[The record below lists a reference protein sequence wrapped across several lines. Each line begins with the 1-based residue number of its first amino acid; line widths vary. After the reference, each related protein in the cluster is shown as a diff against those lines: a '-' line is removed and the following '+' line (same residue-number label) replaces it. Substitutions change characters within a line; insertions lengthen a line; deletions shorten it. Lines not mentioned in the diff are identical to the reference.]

1 MKGDVT
7 QLLLRWGR
15 GDRHALE
22 DLMPR
27 VYDQLRSLAA
37 ARLRRERADHTLEP
51 TELVNEAFLRLIDQ
65 NRVTWESRGHFFGIA
80 ARMMRRILVDHARKL
95 AYAKRGGDQ
104 QKVELGEALVLSKER
119 APELLALDDA
129 LESLAAIAPRQA
141 QVVELR
147 HFGGMTRQ
155 EIATVLG
162 ISVPTVA
169 RHWSAAR
176 AWLYR
181 HLEGSVG
188 HQS

>member
-1 MKGDVT
+1 MAGDVT
-7 QLLLRWGR
+7 QLLLRWGE
-15 GDRHALE
+15 GDRRALE
-22 DLMPR
+22 DLMPM

-37 ARLRRERADHTLEP
+37 SQLRRERGDHTLEP
-51 TELVNEAFLRLIDQ
+51 TALVNEAFIRLIDQ
-65 NRVTWESRGHFFGIA
+65 SRVSWDSRSHFFAIA
-80 ARMMRRILVDHARKL
+80 ARMMRRILVDHARRL

-104 QKVELGEALVLSKER
+104 QRVELSDVFALSAER
-119 APELLALDDA
+119 APELLALDEA

-147 HFGGMTRQ
+147 HFGGLTRD
-155 EIATVLG
+155 EVAAALG

-181 HLEGSVG
+181 HLEGTLG
-188 HQS
+188 HRG